1 MFISNLK
8 TAAIVFIF
16 IATVGIV
23 WAQGQ
28 VIKNQ
33 KLQMKQQFHSDFIA
47 LVSLFGEDG
56 LNKLFSAKTSQELTK
71 KEEYTTGLLLQRFLV
86 AYSMKDAWTA
96 EEWRSIEKDIKVAMK
111 VSELL
116 RSRWEQIRSWY
127 PKNEQEFL
135 DGIMF
140 SVMDEKT
147 KLEILRDRLVN
158 EK

>member
-1 MFISNLK
+1 MKTVILFISAVFLLI
-8 TAAIVFIF
+8 IVF
-16 IATVGIV
+16 AQAQIV
-23 WAQGQ
+23 
-28 VIKNQ
+28 KNQ
-33 KLQMKQQFHSDFIA
+33 KLQMKQQFHSDFIN

-56 LNKLFSAKTSQELTK
+56 LNKLFSAKTSKELTQ
-71 KEEYTTGLLLQRFLV
+71 KEVYATGLLLQRFLV
-86 AYSMKDAWTA
+86 AYRMKDAWTA
-96 EEWRSIEKDIKVAMK
+96 DEWQSVEKDIKAAMK
-111 VSELL
+111 GFELL

-147 KLEILRDRLVN
+147 KLEILRNRFVN